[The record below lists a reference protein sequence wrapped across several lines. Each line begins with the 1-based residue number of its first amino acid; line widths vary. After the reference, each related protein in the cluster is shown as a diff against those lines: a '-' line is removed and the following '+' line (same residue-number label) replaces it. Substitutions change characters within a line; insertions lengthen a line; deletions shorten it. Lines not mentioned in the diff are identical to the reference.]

1 VSYGSGGGLGPIPPP
16 PPGNRPI
23 PASTRPPQHQHQQ
36 QQPQQQL
43 SSRTQSVPL
52 EKLIDDIAVMGFS
65 RNDVRRVIDD
75 MRQSGQSID
84 INVVVDRLARE
95 S

>member
-1 VSYGSGGGLGPIPPP
+1 MPPTLLHALPTWVSPSPSLPF
-16 PPGNRPI
+16 
-23 PASTRPPQHQHQQ
+23 PQ
-36 QQPQQQL
+36 
-43 SSRTQSVPL
+43 
-52 EKLIDDIAVMGFS
+52 
-65 RNDVRRVIDD
+65 VRRVIDD